1 MTTKIIRVIGE
12 FLDLEEWEGRG
23 NQYDQVFSGTD
34 LAVLKIQF
42 NLYKMNN
49 WIIGVKEREIGVGWR
64 GIHTAASHIVHCDI
78 NDGGSSAV
86 DGGIDVQI
94 G

>member
-1 MTTKIIRVIGE
+1 
-12 FLDLEEWEGRG
+12 
-23 NQYDQVFSGTD
+23 
-34 LAVLKIQF
+34 
-42 NLYKMNN
+42 MNN